1 MTIELQMMD
10 ERAARKVTEQIR
22 ISAHNYSEAR
32 TKLMERVQEAK
43 NGNAHIALKYASWT
57 AYLAEVLGEEPMRLA
72 RDERQDMVKM
82 LANEGMSSRAIAP
95 IVGASPAQV
104 KRDVRGG
111 SFEPPAPE
119 NVDTSTG
126 EIHDEPKPVTG
137 MDGKEYRRP
146 DPVEHKPRPEA
157 LTSQFTGVVTELNRV
172 LDKFYRISENK
183 NFPNNKNQ
191 IATLHGSDLAR
202 AISELNNLADALN

>member
-43 NGNAHIALKYASWT
+43 DGNAHMVLGYQSWQ

-82 LANEGMSSRAIAP
+82 LANEGMSTRAIAP
-95 IVGASPAQV
+95 IVGANHNTVA
-104 KRDVRGG
+104 RDLATV
-111 SFEPPAPE
+111 SNETVAEPR
-119 NVDTSTG
+119 VSHG
-126 EIHDEPKPVTG
+126 L
-137 MDGKEYRRP
+137 DGKTRTHQPRP
-146 DPVEHKPRPEA
+146 EPLEHKPRPEA
-157 LTSQFTGVVTELNRV
+157 ITSQFTGVVTELNRV
-172 LDKFYRISENK
+172 LDKFHRLSENP
-183 NFPNNKNQ
+183 NFARNKEQ
-191 IATLHGSDLAR
+191 VATLHGSDLNR
-202 AISELNNLADALN
+202 AISELQTLADALN